1 MNIGTVLP
9 RHAAFRPDHTAI
21 IFEDQRLTYR
31 QLHQSVNR
39 VSNALSAAG
48 IRKGDKVATLLSNCL
63 ELYEIYWAV
72 AQIGA
77 VVVPLS
83 PLLRRQALGNLL
95 NNSDARL
102 VIVQQKMEPHL
113 EEILP
118 RLSSIKP
125 EDVWVV
131 DEKRKKG
138 FSNYHDHKELS
149 SDMPPPS
156 VEIGRD
162 DLYNIIYSSGT
173 TGAPKGIMH
182 THFIRAMYMSLFS
195 NYFRI
200 YPESI
205 ILHTGSIIFNG
216 SFLTLMPAMF
226 LGATYILH
234 PQFDVEKLVQ
244 TIREEKVTHTILV
257 PSQIIQVLQHP
268 DFQGEQISSLE
279 MIMSVGAPLHKKYK
293 EELDRRIPGV
303 FYELYGLT
311 EGFVTILD
319 KNDFYAKT
327 GSVGVPPALFEM
339 KIVDEEGREVP
350 QGEVGE
356 IVGRGPILMSGYYK
370 KPELTEQAVK
380 DGWLY
385 SGDLGYVDEEGFLY
399 LAGRKKDLI
408 ISGGVNVYPKD
419 IEAIMVQHE
428 GIKEVAVFGAP
439 HHKWGETPIAAVV
452 PKPGFQLDK
461 TALIEWTNE
470 RVNARFQKIS
480 DVLFLEDFPRNVA
493 GKTLKRVIKEGYL
506 NNGSHG

>member
-268 DFQGEQISSLE
+268 DFQGEQISSW
-279 MIMSVGAPLHKKYK
+279 
-293 EELDRRIPGV
+293 R
-303 FYELYGLT
+303 
-311 EGFVTILD
+311 
-319 KNDFYAKT
+319 
-327 GSVGVPPALFEM
+327 
-339 KIVDEEGREVP
+339 
-350 QGEVGE
+350 
-356 IVGRGPILMSGYYK
+356 
-370 KPELTEQAVK
+370 
-380 DGWLY
+380 
-385 SGDLGYVDEEGFLY
+385 
-399 LAGRKKDLI
+399 
-408 ISGGVNVYPKD
+408 
-419 IEAIMVQHE
+419 
-428 GIKEVAVFGAP
+428 
-439 HHKWGETPIAAVV
+439 
-452 PKPGFQLDK
+452 
-461 TALIEWTNE
+461 
-470 RVNARFQKIS
+470 
-480 DVLFLEDFPRNVA
+480 
-493 GKTLKRVIKEGYL
+493 
-506 NNGSHG
+506 